1 MPRIVPCAPAGERG
15 VSRDEPDLP
24 LRGPII
30 ERESRFQ
37 VERSL
42 NVEVNFVWTW
52 REGTG
57 RTNCAEEGRVE

>member
-37 VERSL
+37 VERGL

-52 REGTG
+52 REETG